1 MDTVSDE
8 AGDRWLARVL
18 ARDATDAERAP
29 GAALLLVEG
38 PAGAGR
44 SRLARRLLAGARASG
59 VRTVAVAF
67 SPFGAALAGSGGTGA
82 SPRPQGA
89 PRAPERALPE
99 GAPGARPASTP
110 HDGGAPGAALPP
122 TGGEHLTGEAFA
134 AALDRLLAPR
144 ARAAGEGPGV
154 RPVLLVAEDVHLA
167 DRAALRQLRR
177 VLGEPPAG
185 LATVLT
191 YRPEELREPG
201 LPLGHAARLPAGLAV
216 QRLPLAPLD
225 TAQVRAVVEEVL
237 GPDCGPSE
245 LFARIAQRSAGNP
258 QVAVDLARLLRDTGE
273 HRERYTVRDL
283 EAVGAPPRL
292 AHLALARAAA
302 LPEAARPV
310 VRAAAVLGE
319 PVEAEELC
327 AVAGVTGEAGT
338 RALVGALRGGLL
350 TEDTGGRYGFFAPP
364 AASAVYAE
372 IPGPVRR
379 ELHRTAA
386 HVLGHRRPVPWMAL
400 ARHRRH
406 AGEVRGWLYA
416 VEQAAR
422 ERAAAGDHQAAVD
435 LLEQTLSGPAV
446 PLGARARLAPL
457 LAHSAVL
464 GLRSEQTVTVLRQ
477 ILSEQSL
484 PVAVRGEIRLD
495 LGLLLCNQAVSGMQG
510 RLELQQA
517 VEELAERPVMA
528 ARAMSALAM
537 PLLSTVPLER
547 NLYWLERAEKTG
559 AASGDEEAR
568 TSVAANRAGTLMYTG
583 DPAAWAALEAL
594 PRDTDSPVYQQHV
607 ARGLCNAADGALW
620 LGELGPARELLA
632 EGVAMATRSGAAY
645 VEEGARGTGL
655 LLDWAEGRWDEL
667 PARARAFVAEV
678 ETMPGMAVDGRMVLG
693 MLSLCRGEWQQATA
707 WLTGDGPRD
716 RDAVAVPHLAAAS
729 GALVRM
735 ALVRE
740 DVAAAAE
747 EASDAWDRVRDKGV
761 WVWAA
766 ELAPWAVE
774 AALRAGR
781 REAARG
787 MVEEYAAGLA
797 GRRAPASDAALLW
810 CRALEAE
817 ADGEPAA
824 AAALFREA
832 AVVYAGLPRP
842 YAAVL
847 ATESAARCALAGDGD
862 TDAAVAEL
870 ASCVERL
877 TELGAGWDAAR
888 VRALLRAHR
897 PAEDRRPRGRPGYG
911 DELSP
916 REQEVA
922 DLAAT
927 GLTNKEIAA
936 TLHLSPRT
944 VEQHVA
950 RARRKLESRSGQTLS
965 RGRSARGS

>member
-18 ARDATDAERAP
+18 ARDPTDAERAP

-44 SRLARRLLAGARASG
+44 SRLARRLLAGAEAAG

-82 SPRPQGA
+82 SPRRQGA
-89 PRAPERALPE
+89 PRAPERALAE

-110 HDGGAPGAALPP
+110 HDDGAPGTARGMAAHPAPP
-122 TGGEHLTGEAFA
+122 SP
-134 AALDRLLAPR
+134 DRRRAPHRQGLRRR
-144 ARAAGEGPGV
+144 AGPSPRPAGPRGGEGPGV

-177 VLGEPPAG
+177 VLGEPPDG

-201 LPLGHAARLPAGLAV
+201 LPLGPAARLPAGLAV

-245 LFARIAQRSAGNP
+245 LFARIAQRSAGIP

-273 HRERYTVRDL
+273 HRERYTARDL

-327 AVAGVTGEAGT
+327 AVAGVAGEAGT

-350 TEDTGGRYGFFAPP
+350 TEDTAGRYGFFAPP

-655 LLDWAEGRWDEL
+655 LLDWAEGRWDGL

-678 ETMPGMAVDGRMVLG
+678 EAMPGMAVDGRMVLG

-729 GALVRM
+729 GALIRM

-781 REAARG
+781 REAARD

-810 CRALEAE
+810 CRAVEAE
-817 ADGEPAA
+817 ADGEPSA

-832 AVVYAGLPRP
+832 AAVYTGLPAPTRRCWRP
-842 YAAVL
+842 
-847 ATESAARCALAGDGD
+847 SPRPAAR
-862 TDAAVAEL
+862 
-870 ASCVERL
+870 
-877 TELGAGWDAAR
+877 
-888 VRALLRAHR
+888 
-897 PAEDRRPRGRPGYG
+897 
-911 DELSP
+911 
-916 REQEVA
+916 
-922 DLAAT
+922 
-927 GLTNKEIAA
+927 
-936 TLHLSPRT
+936 SPRT
-944 VEQHVA
+944 RTPPPPSPNWPPA
-950 RARRKLESRSGQTLS
+950 SSG
-965 RGRSARGS
+965 